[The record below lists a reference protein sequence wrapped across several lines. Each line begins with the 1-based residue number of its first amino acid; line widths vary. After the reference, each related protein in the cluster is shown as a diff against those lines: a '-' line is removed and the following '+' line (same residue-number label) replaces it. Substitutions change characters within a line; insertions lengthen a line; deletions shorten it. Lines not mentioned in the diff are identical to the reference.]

1 MTKKEVEGFLSSPF
15 FDALKPEGV
24 DVDTLYTTL
33 KNSFEYDIQ
42 DDYHFYMQ
50 LLEQYKHR
58 NNIDGRDEKQ
68 LNDEYINAVKQVM
81 LEYLIQEDALRYFCL
96 TEDYERITKIVER
109 KQINSKLL
117 VGVLNRFAYLMRS
130 FKFDISA
137 LVLILNND
145 IKRKISEITENYII
159 KTMGP
164 LKQKIDKIA
173 SGVNIKCYL
182 AFNQTFYTIEISEN
196 IEAYIK
202 EKSGYDLNNADYR
215 YANKMFFE
223 KVLSKAIIDDDS
235 IWNYEEYYHGRTIL
249 SFATLVEKYN
259 DIKHATKILDYAFDE
274 ACKDEKIKFLYDNK
288 LPFFLYNIENDL
300 INWSINRLS
309 VYLSKTVDFKI
320 KKEELNGFIYPLYD
334 GFNDFISKGKEIF
347 KNFLKFTYPKDFEKV
362 ESEFNNLDNVIQ
374 ESQQVGSMTRR
385 ELTVRFILNYH
396 LLGYNNV
403 ELKEKYLSLYCKD
416 FLNDDSVLGRL
427 YYKLYIIDKYAKDYS
442 NECIYEYLYEI
453 LKLIESKNNFKST
466 FVLDT
471 KLRESKLQ
479 ILKDVLSKYDI
490 NVDDNYKDL
499 YVISLLDRKYASVDE
514 AAKFAELE
522 QFGDAI
528 YDLAVDNILF
538 YDPENKKDLGHETR
552 EELVNAEAQIKVS
565 KHIGIDK
572 AYISKFNDA
581 INRKYDNYEAFE
593 NGIND
598 SRDGHYLADSLEMV
612 IGVIAKQ
619 YNVQKALDFA
629 TAIIIEANPE
639 LTKPV
644 TFGNFDPI
652 YLYNESKADKDYLN
666 KIYPSP
672 FSYEHEY
679 YSEYMN
685 ISYALSKILKIA
697 IIGNETVEK
706 RKLIANNLNKVLPID
721 TYDRYE
727 GYYQYVV
734 TYLYYGIEE
743 TIKRYRTIVESSY
756 REYLK
761 K

>member
-15 FDALKPEGV
+15 FVALKPEGV

-42 DDYHFYMQ
+42 CNDHFYMDI
-50 LLEQYKHR
+50 LRQYNA
-58 NNIDGRDEKQ
+58 NNKVAYEEMSQFK
-68 LNDEYINAVKQVM
+68 DEYLNVVKQVM
-81 LEYLIQEDALRYFCL
+81 LEYLIQEDALKYFCFD
-96 TEDYERITKIVER
+96 EDYEKITKIVER
-109 KQINSKLL
+109 KQINSKILIE
-117 VGVLNRFAYLMRS
+117 VLGRVSYVFNS
-130 FKFDISA
+130 FRTDIA
-137 LVLILNND
+137 NLAFILNND
-145 IKRKISEITENYII
+145 IKRKIVEYNNNYVI

-182 AFNQTFYTIEISEN
+182 GFNQNYHTIKISDN
-196 IEAYIK
+196 IKTYIK
-202 EKSGYDLNNADYR
+202 EKSGYDLDNSDYR
-215 YANKMFFE
+215 YKNKMFFE
-223 KVLSKAIIDDDS
+223 KVLSRAIIDDDS
-235 IWNYEEYYHGRTIL
+235 IWNFEEYYYGRTIL
-249 SFATLVEKYN
+249 SFVTLVEKYN
-259 DIKHATKILDYAFDE
+259 DIKHATKIIDYAFEE
-274 ACKDEKIKFLYDNK
+274 ACKDKKIKYLYDNK
-288 LPFFLYNIENDL
+288 LPFFLYNIEEDM
-300 INWSINRLS
+300 IDWSINRLS

-320 KKEELNGFIYPLYD
+320 KKEELNGFLYPLYD
-334 GFNDFISKGKEIF
+334 GYKDFIFEGKEIF
-347 KNFLKFTYPKDFEKV
+347 KSFLKFTYPKDFEKA
-362 ESEFNNLDNVIQ
+362 EEEFNNLDNVIQ
-374 ESQQVGSMTRR
+374 ESQQIGAMTRR

-396 LLGYNNV
+396 ILGYDNV

-416 FLNDDSVLGRL
+416 FLNDNSVLGRF
-427 YYKLYIIDKYAKDYS
+427 YYRIYIINKYAKDYS

-453 LKLIESKNNFKST
+453 LKLIEEKNNFKSA

-471 KLRESKLQ
+471 NLRESKLQ

-490 NVDDNYKDL
+490 NIDDKYKDL
-499 YVISLLDRKYASVDE
+499 YIISLLDRKYATAQE
-514 AAKFAELE
+514 AARFAELE

-538 YDPENKKDLGHETR
+538 YDPEDRNSLDHQNR
-552 EELVNAEAQIKVS
+552 EELVKADAQIKVS
-565 KHIGIDK
+565 KYLGIDK

-581 INRKYDNYEAFE
+581 INKKYDNYEAFE

-612 IGVIAKQ
+612 IGAVAKQ

-629 TAIIIEANPE
+629 TKIILEANPE
-639 LTKPV
+639 LPTPV

-666 KIYPSP
+666 KIYPGP
-672 FSYEHEY
+672 FSDEHEY
-679 YSEYMN
+679 YSEY
-685 ISYALSKILKIA
+685 ISIGYALSKLLKIA
-697 IIGNETVEK
+697 IIGNDTVEK
-706 RKLIANNLNKVLPID
+706 RKLIANNLNKVLPD
-721 TYDRYE
+721 DRYD

-743 TIKRYRTIVESSY
+743 TIKRYQTIVESSY